1 MTAMTC
7 VQRSK
12 QAKRC
17 QTWHSPMP
25 CSTAACSNALSTQ
38 SGDKGRKAVA
48 ALLVPMHLRKPAAG
62 NNHGSLM
69 LTRTRTSCSTEV
81 YSLCQIKIV
90 KSLLQLSSKT
100 KKSGMLHWTEQLRCT
115 TCLSVLYLTLP
126 TTASANSNNSW
137 FSLCWNLKFKLQLNL
152 ALQDKTF
159 RFGVSEAPICWAFDR
174 CVYVAYYLLK
184 SQNIPP

>member
-100 KKSGMLHWTEQLRCT
+100 KKVECYTGLNSFGVLPAWVFCT
-115 TCLSVLYLTLP
+115 
-126 TTASANSNNSW
+126 
-137 FSLCWNLKFKLQLNL
+137 SLCPQQPQQIPTILGSPYVETWNLSCNW
-152 ALQDKTF
+152 
-159 RFGVSEAPICWAFDR
+159 I
-174 CVYVAYYLLK
+174 
-184 SQNIPP
+184 